1 MSDASIAPVERAVA
15 KLEGLLDGFR
25 AVPQLAITMLGVV
38 MAAVAIVLTI
48 GIFALNSMNAQ
59 IRDVGARVDAIPR
72 QLAEEFRAMRAET
85 SAQTS
90 AIAGAITSARQFQP
104 QIMVVPMPSPPAPP
118 QHGPGG

>member
-1 MSDASIAPVERAVA
+1 
-15 KLEGLLDGFR
+15 
-25 AVPQLAITMLGVV
+25 MLGVV

-59 IRDVGARVDAIPR
+59 IRNVGARVDAIPR